1 MPQINLVWN
10 DSQNRFKN
18 YQLSLLEADL
28 HKKTNIGRDQQ
39 RCEIWI
45 EHNTVSRV
53 HAEISFKSD
62 WQRFYLRNI
71 AANNPPRVDG
81 GILTEGEVALYDG
94 SIIQFGQVLIQVSD
108 VVVEVAA
115 AYPNLSSPL
124 QSPVTPT
131 PAASPPS
138 KNLAETAPS
147 GHHQAVHQHIHTPPA
162 QNSAPAQ
169 NVVVN
174 AQSQSA
180 GVQTP
185 SVAPKLVCPKCQTMQ
200 LLSLRNSN
208 CPVCGHFLADASS
221 RYFF

>member
-28 HKKTNIGRDQQ
+28 YKKTNIGRDQQ

-45 EHNTVSRV
+45 EHSTVSRV
-53 HAEISFKSD
+53 HAEISFKPD

-81 GILTEGEVALYDG
+81 GMLTKGEVALYDG

-115 AYPNLSSPL
+115 AYP
-124 QSPVTPT
+124 QATPPQQMSAT
-131 PAASPPS
+131 PAPIVSPP
-138 KNLAETAPS
+138 PR
-147 GHHQAVHQHIHTPPA
+147 G
-162 QNSAPAQ
+162 
-169 NVVVN
+169 
-174 AQSQSA
+174 
-180 GVQTP
+180 
-185 SVAPKLVCPKCQTMQ
+185 
-200 LLSLRNSN
+200 
-208 CPVCGHFLADASS
+208 S
-221 RYFF
+221 RFG

>member
-28 HKKTNIGRDQQ
+28 YKKTNIGRDQQ

-53 HAEISFKSD
+53 HAEISFKPD

-115 AYPNLSSPL
+115 AYPQATPSP
-124 QSPVTPT
+124 QI
-131 PAASPPS
+131 PAAPAVSPPPQ
-138 KNLAETAPS
+138 NLAKTAPS
-147 GHHQAVHQHIHTPPA
+147 GHHQAVHQHLQTPPA

-174 AQSQSA
+174 AQSA
-180 GVQTP
+180 GVQAP
-185 SVAPKLVCPKCQTMQ
+185 SVAPKLVCPKCKTMQ